1 MKKKILGILLM
12 GVLVLSLTG
21 CGIKYPDLE
30 KDAIGFQTVNYIDEN
45 DDSAGYLTIEYNE
58 RTYMPY
64 GTLKGSLKEKD
75 IDKCIGYIIQN
86 ENSSSIID
94 KDNKDTRI
102 YTLIDDKENNFL
114 MEYYIG
120 TDLMNQPS
128 FYRAIDTKNKDINI
142 PKFIDSL
149 DYNYWK

>member
-1 MKKKILGILLM
+1 
-12 GVLVLSLTG
+12 
-21 CGIKYPDLE
+21 
-30 KDAIGFQTVNYIDEN
+30 
-45 DDSAGYLTIEYNE
+45 
-58 RTYMPY
+58 MPY

-120 TDLMNQPS
+120 KDLMNQPS

-142 PKFIDSL
+142 PKFVDSL